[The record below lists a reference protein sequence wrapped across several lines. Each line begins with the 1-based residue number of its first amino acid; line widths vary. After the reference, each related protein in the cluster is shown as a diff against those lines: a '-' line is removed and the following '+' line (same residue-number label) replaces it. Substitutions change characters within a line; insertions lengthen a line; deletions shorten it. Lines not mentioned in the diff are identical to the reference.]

1 MHKQRRSLAL
11 HRFGNTRPQHRAAR
25 DCHRMTTAESRQTP
39 TQRIFSRRDL
49 LASGMTGA
57 GITEAVGGR
66 QLIRV
71 RRDNYALPTTDQHTI
86 EAVRV
91 GGRLACVSAA
101 AELGIFAFDSSFTHI
116 HLAREASRLRSATS
130 RRHPLG
136 ALPRNGVELHWQ
148 PLIAPADGTEYCV
161 GPMDAIAQII
171 RCQPAGFAL
180 AALDTALHDG
190 CIFAHDLDTIFAEV
204 PLKHHALRPLI
215 DARAEA
221 GQETVLREIVRQA
234 GLRYSLQVWFE
245 GIGRVDLVVEG
256 CVVVEAD
263 SRAHHKSWDEHVRDR
278 SRDRALAERGYV
290 TLRLL
295 YQDIMFN
302 PAQSIAAIRELVE
315 LCRAG
320 SRHA

>member
-1 MHKQRRSLAL
+1 M
-11 HRFGNTRPQHRAAR
+11 RPIEHAQF
-25 DCHRMTTAESRQTP
+25 TS
-39 TQRIFSRRDL
+39 QRIYSRREL
-49 LASGMTGA
+49 LDSGMTGA
-57 GITEAVGGR
+57 RITEAVGDS

-71 RRDNYALPTTDQHTI
+71 RRDHYALPETDRHTI

-116 HLAREASRLRSATS
+116 HLAREASRLRSAVS
-130 RRHPLG
+130 RKHPLA

-148 PLIAPADGTEYCV
+148 PLISAADGTEYCV
-161 GPMDAIAQII
+161 GPRDALAQII
-171 RCQPAGFAL
+171 RCQSPEFAL

-190 CIFAHDLDTIFAEV
+190 CISPYDLDEIFAAV
-204 PLKHHALRPLI
+204 PLKHHSIRPLI

-221 GQETVLREIVRQA
+221 GQETVLRELVRHA
-234 GLRYSLQVWFE
+234 GLRYALQVWFD
-245 GIGRVDLVVEG
+245 GIGRVDMVIEG

-263 SRAHHKSWDEHVRDR
+263 SRAHHKSWEEHVRDR
-278 SRDRALAERGYV
+278 SRDRELARRGYV

-295 YQDIMFN
+295 YQDIMFH
-302 PAQSIAAIRELVE
+302 PVESIEAIRELIAI
-315 LCRAG
+315 CCNG